1 MDVVFLW
8 LVGLTALVGLS
19 AIILFAML
27 NDIKQ
32 KQDENFKETKKL
44 LENKPDMFGRYA

>member
-1 MDVVFLW
+1 MDIVFLW
-8 LVGLTALVGLS
+8 LVGLTALVGVS

-32 KQDENFKETKKL
+32 KQEDNFKETKKI
-44 LENKPDMFGRYA
+44 LENKPDIFGRYA